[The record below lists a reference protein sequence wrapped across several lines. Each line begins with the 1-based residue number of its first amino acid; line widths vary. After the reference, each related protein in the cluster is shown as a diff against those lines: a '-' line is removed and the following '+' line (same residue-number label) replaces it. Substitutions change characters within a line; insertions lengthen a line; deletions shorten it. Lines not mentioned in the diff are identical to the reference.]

1 MYKLSDNT
9 EINDVPE
16 WYKPLKEIESIV
28 SIKKEK
34 IGQNEGLFKK
44 IKNYQIGLEWNNKE
58 NWVDGNAPEETV
70 VFLEHKNSGGNFAKR
85 RDAESMKT
93 ARNYPNTKEENQIAI
108 LAQLYENSVVPRQ
121 IKNHKQEYEY
131 LSSKSSPG
139 MVVDEEEVEKEPE
152 DEDGDEQEDVL
163 LSLIHI

>member
-1 MYKLSDNT
+1 
-9 EINDVPE
+9 
-16 WYKPLKEIESIV
+16 
-28 SIKKEK
+28 
-34 IGQNEGLFKK
+34 
-44 IKNYQIGLEWNNKE
+44 
-58 NWVDGNAPEETV
+58 
-70 VFLEHKNSGGNFAKR
+70 
-85 RDAESMKT
+85 MKT

-163 LSLIHI
+163 MPQIDIKKNSS